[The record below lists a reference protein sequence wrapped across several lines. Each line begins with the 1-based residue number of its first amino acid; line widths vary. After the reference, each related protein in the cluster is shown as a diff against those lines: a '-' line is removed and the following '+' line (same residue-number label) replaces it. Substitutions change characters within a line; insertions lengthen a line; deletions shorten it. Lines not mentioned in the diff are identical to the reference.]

1 MEVERDSNMGTGE
14 TGWNN
19 GLSGGD
25 VAAVVLYFIL
35 VLGIG
40 LYVSRHRHIIDI
52 IVLNFH
58 GTNQIVEK
66 NLKDCCS
73 MMAFV

>member
-1 MEVERDSNMGTGE
+1 MDSKMGTGE

-40 LYVSRHRHIIDI
+40 LYVSRHHHHHPHHFAQFSQYQQKLVIILGL
-52 IVLNFH
+52 VLNDGH
-58 GTNQIVEK
+58 YVRAI
-66 NLKDCCS
+66 S
-73 MMAFV
+73 